1 MAATTFDSREVELLI
16 SIHLFSAVQFLPR
29 HLTSR
34 MARKLRFMGRL
45 TYVLLM
51 LFLCVE
57 FDGSKVVSILAQL
70 RCVQMILQLN
80 CVIFRKGAANKMVTN
95 D

>member
-1 MAATTFDSREVELLI
+1 MAATTLDSREVELLI

-45 TYVLLM
+45 TYVVFFAL
-51 LFLCVE
+51 
-57 FDGSKVVSILAQL
+57 SS
-70 RCVQMILQLN
+70 
-80 CVIFRKGAANKMVTN
+80 MV
-95 D
+95 